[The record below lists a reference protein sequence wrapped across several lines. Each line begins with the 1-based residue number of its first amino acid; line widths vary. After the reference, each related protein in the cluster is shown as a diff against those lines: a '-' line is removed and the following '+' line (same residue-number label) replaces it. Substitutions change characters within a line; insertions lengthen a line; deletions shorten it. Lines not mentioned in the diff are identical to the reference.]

1 MIERFDMPELKDS
14 FIGAWMMSDEI
25 TEPIVNFWSNPEVNS
40 RATPGALGAKST
52 RNKYRKDSMEVAIHP
67 DDYSGPWKKYRNA
80 LGRCVDDYRLKQYP
94 DANEVEPFAVVER
107 FNLQWY
113 PPGGGFFVEH
123 CENTG
128 SKNSVYRHLVFMTY
142 LNNVQPIFCNLVT
155 RVRTQGKHSSSD
167 TWAGYSGCHL
177 CIHSQLKFNSQTN
190 IFSKQERQNRFN

>member
-142 LNNVQPIFCNLVT
+142 LNNVPDGGTKFKY
-155 RVRTQGKHSSSD
+155 QGVK
-167 TWAGYSGCHL
+167 TKCL
-177 CIHSQLKFNSQTN
+177 
-190 IFSKQERQNRFN
+190 